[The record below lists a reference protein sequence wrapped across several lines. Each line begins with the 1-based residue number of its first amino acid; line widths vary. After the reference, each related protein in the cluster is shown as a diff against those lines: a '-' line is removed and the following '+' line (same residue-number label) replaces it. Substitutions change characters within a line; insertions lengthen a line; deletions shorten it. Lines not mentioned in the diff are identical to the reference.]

1 MRGIH
6 SCWEYI
12 SHFFTTHN
20 SSRGL
25 LQIISK
31 VYHLLLLEE
40 TLFFFLDPT
49 GSIRGAVVRDDN
61 IRQQVDI
68 GNAVPGIKKS
78 ISSYICLPVSIL
90 YLYCHMS
97 GLFNV
102 RSL

>member
-20 SSRGL
+20 SSKGL

-49 GSIRGAVVRDDN
+49 GSICDAVVRDDK
-61 IRQQVDI
+61 IRL
-68 GNAVPGIKKS
+68 NCSAVPGIKKS
-78 ISSYICLPVSIL
+78 ISTYICLLVSIL